1 MVATVLAAGD
11 IAIVQYST
19 EDSDD
24 PSIAGVQGMDRDVIS
39 FVLLK
44 AIDAGTTI
52 YFTDRAWTP
61 TANSTTLNAGS
72 FAAASGSEGT
82 FTFTTGADLAAGTVF
97 TITTAQLNAAGIKLS
112 DTGETIYAFQ
122 GLNANTPTSFLYA
135 IDVADENTTFN
146 GNLTNTGLSVAANT
160 ATAIGADNGVF
171 AARTNNIQMSQ
182 LLDSIND
189 ANDWAQNANS
199 PFTPTPNGYNL
210 FTAPDQAV
218 WVAGSGG
225 GNGVIRLSQDATL
238 SQGAIGYAI
247 STIYGNTAGDGNSST
262 ATNRVWHPTDI
273 VLDTVNDRFFIAD
286 SDGTIDRILQG
297 RISEMLANPGA
308 APNLT
313 ILYREA
319 IPGDTDNDGD
329 IDTPAS
335 SDGTGITGI
344 ALDPANGI
352 VYFARSTFLQKVNYN
367 TENQTAVTLVNLGIN
382 PATNN
387 PYYTQDIAYNATTNT
402 FFVISSESFSDFIDE
417 AGTVGTTMNHNSIFR
432 IDGVSPTDTN
442 ATGNVAVKLT
452 FGASA
457 ETASS
462 ATGALDP
469 TSFEDSL
476 GKITG
481 IDINTATGDV
491 WFTAVQLNGGANGAT
506 GGIYKILAADANRP
520 AGPGGA
526 PALVYSET
534 NATNRNFQFIDIDE
548 ATGRYYVTSLE
559 PNTANQHKVY
569 RGSLTGTGTQDD
581 PIEFATVGNVNG
593 LSPLGI
599 NVENAPTLTGNGLAA
614 AVTEASNAP
623 GSGETSRP
631 LLFGNLVASDI
642 DTAGGDEL
650 AGAQVR
656 ISGNFLSGATHQ
668 DILRIQGNTNGT
680 IAASGITYSYD
691 QTVGV
696 LTLSGIATVAEYQ
709 SALQLVTFSTS
720 GDNITNYGAA
730 ITRTVSASVSD
741 GLLYSQEVDA
751 TVNVTG
757 INDAPFNTPG
767 AAMNFSEDTVGSAG
781 RTTAPLSLPVNA
793 ITGVSVFDVDADP
806 ATQDISVTLSVG
818 LGTITIRT
826 DVVGGIVAADIT
838 GGANGSGTIT
848 ITATQN
854 EINATLAA
862 TSAAV
867 TGPPAQAAAANGL
880 IYTPPANYNG
890 ATPLTIVTNDLGN
903 NGNDPALTG
912 GGLDEQDTD
921 SKTLNI
927 ADVNDAPIVGGDGT
941 VDSPT
946 ILEDTPF
953 TNLNAPTVADL
964 FGAQFADPTDVKV
977 SGANPTGSTGDT
989 FAGIAITSNGS
1000 NPNGSWQYWD
1010 GDSWENIAGASVDAA
1025 PTFSASTLLRFNPAP
1040 NFNSDEG
1047 GVPTLTARLIE
1058 SGGPAIVNNATVD
1071 LNPAPP
1077 TTGPSSVYSAG
1088 SVTLSQAITPVNDA
1102 PVLGSLNGD
1111 AVTYTEGG
1119 AAIRLDAAAN
1129 TLVSDVDSADF
1140 DGGSLRVAITAN
1152 EVASE
1157 DFLGI
1162 AQGGSVSVSN
1172 LVVSVNNVAIGTI
1185 TGDGTGGSDLVISF
1199 NANAT
1204 PAAVQDLV
1212 RALTYRNAN
1221 NINPGEAARTVT
1233 ITLNDGDGQA
1243 NGGDADAT
1251 VTTIVHVAGV
1261 NDEPTGLDKLDVALN
1276 EDATRVFV
1284 AADFG
1289 FTDQDGN
1296 GFGGVQI
1303 VTLPGAG
1310 TIKLNGVAISSG
1322 AIIGA
1327 QEIANGKLTYTPAP
1341 NGNGDEYANFT
1352 FAVRDDGASAESHV
1366 NQDQSPNTFSF
1377 DVAAINDAPVFTA
1390 PTFVIQRV
1398 STNSANAQTTGTVA
1412 SAATFSPDGTKILF
1426 TSNASDLVPGDT
1438 NGLNDVFYKDLATGV
1453 VARLSVDGGGQ
1464 QGNINSFSA
1473 SFSPD
1478 GNSIVFQSDATNL
1491 VPGDTN
1497 VITDVFIRNI
1507 LTGENTRISTAA
1519 NGDQATGP
1527 GISVNNPPLFSPDGL
1542 KVAFASSANNLV
1554 PGDTNDSFDIFVRT
1568 LSTGAI
1574 TRVSAAADGTQ
1585 ADAGS
1590 FAFAFSPDGSAVV
1603 FQSGASNLV
1612 ADDTNAFDDIFVK
1625 VLATGAITRVSTN
1638 ADGGQA
1644 SGLSS
1649 NPVFSPDG
1657 SKVMFTSSA
1666 SFLVP
1671 GDTNFRTDIFIKE
1684 LATGAISRVS
1694 TDSNGGQA
1702 NAASTRATF
1711 SPDGS
1716 KIVFSSDASNLVAG
1730 DTNGVADIFVKDLTS
1745 GAVQRVSV
1753 DGSGAA
1759 SNGASQEPT
1768 FSPDGTRIL
1777 FTSNAAN
1784 LVVGDTNGNRDLFV
1798 ATLGAAGTPSY
1809 RENGA
1814 PTQVVGVANLS
1825 DVDAANFAGGTFSAA
1840 ISFSTAGDALTIAGT
1855 GGATGI
1861 DLVGSSVRYNG
1872 VEIGTLTSTG
1882 TSLSV
1887 ALDADATRAA
1897 VKALTEAVRIANTT
1911 ENPTGSRSVVF
1922 TLNDGGNSGGGGA
1935 QSTSFTQTVT
1945 FLPVNDAPSGTDKTI
1960 ETSEDD
1966 AYTFALADFGFSDID
1981 GHSILGVVITT
1992 LPTNGSLTFFGTVIG
2007 AGFDAAF
2014 DAIANGALKFVPD
2027 ADEFGAPYAT
2037 FTFQVRDMG
2046 GTANGG
2052 IDTDQSPNTITVN
2065 VTADNFAPVLDL
2077 DDVAAG
2083 KGFAGSFTEDG
2094 AAAAIVA
2101 DVAITDQEN
2110 DQITGATVTITDTV
2124 AGDSLAIGGILPTG
2138 ISASSSVVNGNVV
2151 LTLTGAASADDYEA
2165 ALELVLYSSSSQDPT
2180 SGGTDLSRTITTVIR
2195 DAGGTSLPATS
2206 TITIDAVNDA
2216 PVNANAGTA
2225 SGNEDAT
2232 IAVTGLSVSDADAGT
2247 QDITVTLGVTRGTLD
2262 IATNVAGG
2270 VEASDISGDSTGTIV
2285 VTASQRQINTTLGA
2299 ANGLLFSG
2307 GANANGTVA
2316 LTVTSNDGGATGSSG
2331 AQQDQDQYTITI
2343 NAVNDAPT
2351 VVGDGDESGV
2361 IAEDTPSGGQSVS
2374 TIFGAQ
2380 YSDAADTQSAFPG
2393 GSSPGS
2399 FGGIAVIANGSG
2411 ASGQWQYLNGS
2422 IWTDIGAA
2430 SASSAKLFDAGTSI
2444 RFNPAANFNGPA
2456 PTLTVRLID
2465 NSQPAAIVNGSTVDL
2480 SGAGAT
2486 GGTTAFSTGTVVLGQ
2501 TVTAVNDAP
2510 SGTSTT
2516 VTINEDAS
2524 RVLGVADFPFTDVDG
2539 NGLLSVTIDG
2549 VTGGTILFD
2558 ADGAGPNAPVAATFP
2573 ATYSV
2578 ADLNAGKVV
2587 FQPTANLNGNGAGS
2601 ISFRVRDNGGTSP
2614 GQDADVSA
2622 NTLTVNIASV
2632 NDAPTSAD
2640 RTQNIIENTD
2650 YVFSVA
2656 DFPFS
2661 DVDGNVFS
2669 RIEINFNGL
2678 DGTLL
2683 FDSDGTGPGAPQ
2695 PINAISAPLSA
2706 LTNGQIR
2713 FRPDPDETGTGY
2725 ASLRFRVTDDGG
2737 TARGGSNISGFYA
2750 FTFNVAPDR
2759 RPPVATDDVN
2769 SAVEDSSTTGNVLS
2783 NDSDPNGDPLTVS
2796 AVSFGGTSGTVGQAI
2811 KGTYGT
2817 LTLNRDGSYTYAAD
2831 QDLLD
2836 TIATGT
2842 TGLKDVF
2849 TYDVSD
2855 NVTGSDTGTLTINVS
2870 TANDELVTNG
2880 GSGHDTI
2887 YGDRTAPGIEDTI
2900 YGLSGNDTIY
2910 GLGGADDL
2918 FGGTGNDQLF
2928 GGEGWDEL
2936 YGADGNDR
2944 LDGGAGNDLLDG
2956 GTGVDQ
2962 LFGRAGVD
2970 RLLGGSGNDILDGG
2984 AGADVLNGGSGYDVF
2999 IFLNAEQIGTKAG
3012 AHDLITDFVS
3022 GTDKIDLSA
3031 IYGGRAFSGVS
3042 AGSNPNPYG
3051 ISTFNEGGSTW
3062 VVGDVDGD
3070 TNADFA
3076 IELTGTLRLKVSDF
3090 IVSQAQWNS
3099 HFSSSGAAAPSYSVL
3114 HSEGVLV

>member
-122 GLNANTPTSFLYA
+122 GPNANTPTSFLYA

-367 TENQTAVTLVNLGIN
+367 TENQTAVTLVNLGTN
-382 PATNN
+382 PVTDN
-387 PYYTQDIAYNATTNT
+387 PYFTQDIAYNAATNT
-402 FFVISSESFSDFIDE
+402 FFVISTESFSEFIDE

-526 PALVYSET
+526 PALIYSET

-599 NVENAPTLTGNGLAA
+599 NVENAPTLTGNGLTNL
-614 AVTEASNAP
+614 AVTEASSSPN
-623 GSGETSRP
+623 SGNTTKII
-631 LLFGNLVASDI
+631 LFGNIAASDI
-642 DTAGGDEL
+642 DTPDNGDEL

-656 ISGNFLSGATHQ
+656 ISVNFQSGATHQ
-668 DILRIQGNTNGT
+668 DLLQIQNSNSGT
-680 IAASGITYSYD
+680 IAASGIAYSYD
-691 QTVGV
+691 QAAGV
-696 LTLSGIATVAEYQ
+696 LTLTGIATVAEYKA
-709 SALQLVTFSTS
+709 ALELVTFSTF
-720 GDNITNYGAA
+720 GDDVTAFGAA
-730 ITRTVSASVSD
+730 TSRTVSASVFD
-741 GLLYSQEVDA
+741 GLLYSQEIDA
-751 TVNVTG
+751 TVSVTG
-757 INDAPFNTPG
+757 INDAPVNTPG
-767 AAMNFSEDTVGSAG
+767 AAMNFSEDTVGTVG
-781 RTTAPLSLPVNA
+781 RTTAPLALPVNA
-793 ITGVSVFDVDADP
+793 ITGVSVFDVDTDP
-806 ATQDISVTLSVG
+806 ATQDVSVTLSVG
-818 LGTITIRT
+818 VGTITIRT

-838 GGANGSGTIT
+838 GGANGTDTIT

-854 EINATLAA
+854 QINATLAA

-867 TGPPAQAAAANGL
+867 TGPPAQAAAPNGL
-880 IYTPPANYNG
+880 IYTPPTNYNG
-890 ATPLTIVTNDLGN
+890 ATNLTILTNDLGN
-903 NGNDPALTG
+903 TGNDPGRSGTG
-912 GGLDEQDTD
+912 TTESDSDT
-921 SKTLNI
+921 KILNI
-927 ADVNDAPIVGGDGT
+927 ADVNDAPT
-941 VDSPT
+941 VAGNGQVVSPT

-964 FGAQFADPTDVKV
+964 FGAQFADPTDVQASV
-977 SGANPTGSTGDT
+977 ANPTGSTGDT
-989 FAGIAITSNGS
+989 LAGIAIITNASSATTGQWQYLSGS
-1000 NPNGSWQYWD
+1000 NWID
-1010 GDSWENIAGASVDAA
+1010 IGAANNNSAQLINAA
-1025 PTFSASTLLRFNPAP
+1025 TAIRFNPAL
-1040 NFNSDEG
+1040 NYNG
-1047 GVPTLTARLIE
+1047 AAPTLVARLVE
-1058 SGGPAIVNNATVD
+1058 SSSTAFADGDDVNLGNGSLFGG
-1071 LNPAPP
+1071 
-1077 TTGPSSVYSAG
+1077 TTRYSVG
-1088 SVTLSQAITPVNDA
+1088 TVTLSQAITPVNDA
-1102 PVLGSLNGD
+1102 PVIGSLNGD
-1111 AVTYTEGG
+1111 VVVYVEGG
-1119 AAIRLDAAAN
+1119 PVVRLDDSAN

-1140 DGGSLRVAITAN
+1140 DGGSLRVAITAD

-1172 LVVSVNNVAIGTI
+1172 LVVSVSNVAIGTI

-1204 PAAVQDLV
+1204 PAAVQDVV
-1212 RALTYRNAN
+1212 RALIYRNAN

-1251 VTTIVHVAGV
+1251 VTTIVNVAGV
-1261 NDEPTGLDKLDVALN
+1261 NDQPAGLDKLDVALI
-1276 EDATRVFV
+1276 EDATHIF
-1284 AADFG
+1284 AATDFG
-1289 FTDQDGN
+1289 FSDPDGS

-1310 TIKLNGVAISSG
+1310 TIKLSGVTIASG
-1322 AIIGA
+1322 AFASA
-1327 QEIANGKLTYTPAP
+1327 QDLLDGKLTYTPAP
-1341 NGNGDEYANFT
+1341 NGNGNDYANFT
-1352 FAVRDDGASAESHV
+1352 FAVRDNGPSGGANV
-1366 NQDQSPNTFSF
+1366 NHDLSPNTFSF
-1377 DVAAINDAPVFTA
+1377 DVASINDAPTVTISPTGAAAKMGGEFLVNTA
-1390 PTFVIQRV
+1390 TL
-1398 STNSANAQTTGTVA
+1398 NAQYEPTIMALSSGGFVVSWQDGSGQGGDA
-1412 SAATFSPDGTKILF
+1412 SGSGIKAQLFDAAGARVGGEFLVNTSTFNNQSQPTITALSSGGF
-1426 TSNASDLVPGDT
+1426 VVSWSDL
-1438 NGLNDVFYKDLATGV
+1438 
-1453 VARLSVDGGGQ
+1453 
-1464 QGNINSFSA
+1464 
-1473 SFSPD
+1473 
-1478 GNSIVFQSDATNL
+1478 
-1491 VPGDTN
+1491 
-1497 VITDVFIRNI
+1497 
-1507 LTGENTRISTAA
+1507 
-1519 NGDQATGP
+1519 
-1527 GISVNNPPLFSPDGL
+1527 
-1542 KVAFASSANNLV
+1542 
-1554 PGDTNDSFDIFVRT
+1554 
-1568 LSTGAI
+1568 
-1574 TRVSAAADGTQ
+1574 
-1585 ADAGS
+1585 
-1590 FAFAFSPDGSAVV
+1590 
-1603 FQSGASNLV
+1603 SG
-1612 ADDTNAFDDIFVK
+1612 
-1625 VLATGAITRVSTN
+1625 
-1638 ADGGQA
+1638 
-1644 SGLSS
+1644 
-1649 NPVFSPDG
+1649 
-1657 SKVMFTSSA
+1657 
-1666 SFLVP
+1666 
-1671 GDTNFRTDIFIKE
+1671 
-1684 LATGAISRVS
+1684 
-1694 TDSNGGQA
+1694 
-1702 NAASTRATF
+1702 
-1711 SPDGS
+1711 
-1716 KIVFSSDASNLVAG
+1716 DASNTGIRAQIFDASGAKVGGEVPVNTATLNAQYEPAIAALPSGGFVVSWRDQSGQGGDSSGSSIKTQRFDASGGKVGGEILVNSVALSDQFAPTVAALPSGWFAVAWTDGSDTGG
-1730 DTNGVADIFVKDLTS
+1730 DTDGYAIKMRNFDPNGFAVGTQFLVNTS
-1745 GAVQRVSV
+1745 TVNNQT
-1753 DGSGAA
+1753 
-1759 SNGASQEPT
+1759 QPT
-1768 FSPDGTRIL
+1768 MTALS
-1777 FTSNAAN
+1777 A
-1784 LVVGDTNGNRDLFV
+1784 
-1798 ATLGAAGTPSY
+1798 
-1809 RENGA
+1809 
-1814 PTQVVGVANLS
+1814 TQVVVAWTDQSGDGSDFGIKAQIFEASGGLS
-1825 DVDAANFAGGTFSAA
+1825 GTKVGGEFLVNTSTLSNQSQPTITALPSGGFVVSWIDLSGQGGDGDGFGIKAQIFDASGAKVGGEFLVNTATANYQTEPTITGLPTGGFVVSWTDWTGDGSSYGIKAQMYGPTYQAIEQTVLDLKGNVTVADVDAGAGVVTATLSVGYGVLNV
-1840 ISFSTAGDALTIAGT
+1840 TAGDSEATVISGNGTGSVVISGTIAQINSLLKT
-1855 GGATGI
+1855 DTASTI
-1861 DLVGSSVRYNG
+1861 TYTPDTDAPPGSTSFTVSV
-1872 VEIGTLTSTG
+1872 
-1882 TSLSV
+1882 
-1887 ALDADATRAA
+1887 
-1897 VKALTEAVRIANTT
+1897 
-1911 ENPTGSRSVVF
+1911 
-1922 TLNDGGNSGGGGA
+1922 NDGGNTGSGGALTGSDSETITIA
-1935 QSTSFTQTVT
+1935 A
-1945 FLPVNDAPSGTDKTI
+1945 VNDAPSGTDKTI

-2046 GTANGG
+2046 GTANDG

-2270 VEASDISGDSTGTIV
+2270 VEASDISGDGTGTIV

-2299 ANGLLFSG
+2299 ADGLLFSG

-2944 LDGGAGNDLLDG
+2944 LDGGTGNDLLDG

-2984 AGADVLNGGSGYDVF
+2984 ADADVLNGGSGYDVF
-2999 IFLNAEQIGTKAG
+2999 IFLSAEQIGTKAG

-3031 IYGGRAFSGVS
+3031 IYGGRAFGGVS